1 MAKNGHFW
9 DLGQKSFEI
18 DTKLRDFGPRVA
30 YLGGGTP
37 QMDEKRRSPTRIGIF
52 GHFWVPEAENPRK
65 PFQIIQIPLLSV

>member
-18 DTKLRDFGPRVA
+18 DTKLGDFGPGVA

-37 QMDEKRRSPTRIGIF
+37 QMDEKRRSPTRIGFF
-52 GHFWVPEAENPRK
+52 GHFLRV
-65 PFQIIQIPLLSV
+65 

>member
-18 DTKLRDFGPRVA
+18 DTKLGDFGPGVA

-37 QMDEKRRSPTRIGIF
+37 QMDEKRRSPTRIGFF
-52 GHFWVPEAENPRK
+52 GHFLMV
-65 PFQIIQIPLLSV
+65 